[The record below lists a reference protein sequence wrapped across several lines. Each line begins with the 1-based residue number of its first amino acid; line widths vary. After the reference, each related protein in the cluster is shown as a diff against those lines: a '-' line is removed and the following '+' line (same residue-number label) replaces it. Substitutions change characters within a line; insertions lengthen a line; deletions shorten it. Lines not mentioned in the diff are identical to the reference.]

1 METQHEKL
9 LTAKIRI
16 DLEGDLD
23 ESMSEH
29 ISDTLEA
36 ITRSR
41 LTFVTISLRHI
52 RKTCWG
58 AVCAFSEIVRESR
71 EKGMDIRVADAQPR
85 VALLLHASGLPF
97 A

>member
-9 LTAKIRI
+9 STAKIRI
-16 DLEGDLD
+16 DLAGDFD

-29 ISDTLEA
+29 VSDTLEA
-36 ITRSR
+36 MMKNS
-41 LTFVTISLRHI
+41 LVTISLRHI

-58 AVCAFSEIVRESR
+58 AVCAFANTVRESR
-71 EKGMDIRVADAQPR
+71 KKGIYIRVTDAQPR